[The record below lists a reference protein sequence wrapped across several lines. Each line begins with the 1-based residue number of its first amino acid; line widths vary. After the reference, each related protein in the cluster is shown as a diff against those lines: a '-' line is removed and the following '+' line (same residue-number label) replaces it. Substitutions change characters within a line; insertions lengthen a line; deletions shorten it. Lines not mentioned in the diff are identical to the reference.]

1 MSVLSYD
8 QFIEPIL
15 HFLATHPD
23 SSTASEA
30 LEAAAMSLG
39 LSESQRQETIASG
52 RPPTRI
58 HQAGRMI
65 G

>member
-1 MSVLSYD
+1 MSVPSYE

-30 LEAAAMSLG
+30 LEAAAMSL
-39 LSESQRQETIASG
+39 LA
-52 RPPTRI
+52 
-58 HQAGRMI
+58 
-65 G
+65 